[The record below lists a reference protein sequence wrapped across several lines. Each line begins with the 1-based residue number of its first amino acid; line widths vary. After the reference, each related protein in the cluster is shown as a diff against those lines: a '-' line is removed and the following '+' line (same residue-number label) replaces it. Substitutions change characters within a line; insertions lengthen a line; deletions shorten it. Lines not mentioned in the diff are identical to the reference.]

1 MQTHNNT
8 LIAKYS
14 AYDFKEMPERK
25 NVKSWLKSV
34 PAFANANANGGSL
47 FYGVND
53 YGEIVGPSDP
63 QGDAFGGYGRIIIP
77 PPN

>member
-34 PAFANANANGGSL
+34 PAFANANGGSL

-63 QGDAFGGYGRIIIP
+63 QGDAFGGYGRIIITP
-77 PPN
+77 LTEQ